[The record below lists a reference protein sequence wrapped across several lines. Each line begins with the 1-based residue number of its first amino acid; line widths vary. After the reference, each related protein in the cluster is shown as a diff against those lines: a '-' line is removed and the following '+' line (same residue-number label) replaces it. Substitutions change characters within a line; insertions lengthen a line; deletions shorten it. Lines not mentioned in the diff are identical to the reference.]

1 MLWLDAVDVVDVVF
15 LVVINLAAVVS
26 VCSYGKGIS
35 QYVVYKGKNTK
46 TPCK

>member
-1 MLWLDAVDVVDVVF
+1 MLWLGAVDVVDVVF

-35 QYVVYKGKNTK
+35 QYAVYKSKNA
-46 TPCK
+46 